1 MKTKPSPLA
10 TMSKRR
16 QRRKLHCDTLR
27 YQQRGGQI
35 RQIANGNARGLCSFK
50 TDDVILTNGFYC
62 EI

>member
-27 YQQRGGQI
+27 YQQQGGRI
-35 RQIANGNARGLCSFK
+35 RQMSNGTARGLCSIQS
-50 TDDVILTNGFYC
+50 DNLELTNGFYC

>member
-27 YQQRGGQI
+27 YQQQGGQI
-35 RQIANGNARGLCSFK
+35 QKMTNGTARGLCSIQL
-50 TDDVILTNGFYC
+50 DNLELTSGFYC

>member
-27 YQQRGGQI
+27 FQKQGGQI
-35 RQIANGNARGLCSFK
+35 RHMTNGTARGLCSIQS
-50 TDDVILTNGFYC
+50 DNLELTSGFYC

>member
-16 QRRKLHCDTLR
+16 QRRKLLCDTLR

-35 RQIANGNARGLCSFK
+35 RQMANGTARGLCSIQS
-50 TDDVILTNGFYC
+50 DNLELTNGFYC